1 MSALTKR
8 LAELAGLAAVI
19 VAIVLWVTSS
29 LDGKTSTA
37 RADKTDD
44 RVRTLALERRD
55 DRRDL
60 EWIKAGVAA
69 IAQRVGAVIPPPT
82 P

>member
-44 RVRTLALERRD
+44 RVRTLELERRD